1 MRKLLAV
8 LLGVVFV
15 LLLFVA
21 VTVNQVVDTATE
33 PEVVIGMINDA
44 EAYDYVYD
52 NIVGSAVKDIVN
64 QGIEFD
70 SGDGQILTLHFDDP
84 DKAAT
89 AVTDLIETLVPREY
103 FKGQFEESLRE
114 LVPYARGETDQF
126 TVDLEVQ
133 ERVRSVPG
141 AVRIVVTE
149 LNLAESIVE
158 DLLVPKLG
166 EFSDQI
172 SDDALGISFSQAE
185 IERNARLIFDPVWLE
200 GQLFDAVDEITPYF
214 AGDAESFSVVL
225 AFDDR
230 IVIVGDLLKDKLQ
243 SENTLYTM
251 VFDQVVDPLVQQT
264 TAQSNDVGFGIALTE
279 QEVLDTFEVIAPES
293 WVREQGENV
302 IDALVDYMTGRSNS
316 LDYTVDLSELKVAAT
331 SQLKNIA
338 RTKLETTISEI
349 PQCSSPADLLGATQ
363 DLTSQQIP
371 RCLAG
376 GTAVISQ
383 ITDTLGPIMDDQV
396 ELFVSN
402 QIPDNVSYT
411 LSDFESSVGGGFDTI
426 EDARSWG
433 TEGLVFTDQDLIDI
447 LADDGDLQSRA
458 DAEEVLQVFADG
470 IAFTEQNILEHLT
483 PEDRQ
488 LLDDVRGYVNTGL
501 VLRWILWILMI
512 LPLLSIAFIGGRGWP
527 GRLKWAGGVAFFSA
541 VVIYALIFVAWSF
554 NDAAKEKAVNLSDI
568 AADFRDDF
576 PKLAAELDS
585 DEPLTRLERAMDAW
599 QEGWRNQTVPWMIGG
614 IVLFG
619 IGKVLGVRGTGGA
632 PKDKPL
638 TTPSANPAAT
648 AGRKR
653 SRTGPAMTVPKDWT
667 KDENADSEPDE
678 SKSDEDEERT

>member
-1 MRKLLAV
+1 MRKLLAA
-8 LLGVVFV
+8 LLAVVFV

-52 NIVGSAVKDIVN
+52 NIVGNAVKDIVN
-64 QGIEFD
+64 QGVEFD
-70 SGDGQILTLHFDDP
+70 SGDGRISTLHFDDP
-84 DKAAT
+84 DKAAV

-103 FKGQFEESLRE
+103 VKEKFEESLRG
-114 LVPYARGETDQF
+114 LVPYAKGETDQF

-158 DLLVPKLG
+158 DLLVPQLS

-243 SENTLYTM
+243 SENTLYTL
-251 VFDQVVDPLVQQT
+251 VFNQVVDPLVQQT
-264 TAQSNDVGFGIALTE
+264 IAQSNDVGFGIALTE

-293 WVREQGENV
+293 WVREQGDNV
-302 IDALVDYMTGRSNS
+302 IDTLIDYMTGKSQS
-316 LDYTVDLSELKVAAT
+316 LAYTVDLSERKIAAT
-331 SQLKNIA
+331 TELKNLA
-338 RTKLETTISEI
+338 RTKLESTIGAI
-349 PQCSSPADLLGATQ
+349 PQCSSPADLLGASQ
-363 DLTSQQIP
+363 DLSNQQIP

-376 GTAVISQ
+376 GAAVISQ
-383 ITDTLGPIMDDQV
+383 VTETLGPIMDDQV

-402 QIPDNVSYT
+402 QIPDHVSYT
-411 LSDFESSVGGGFDTI
+411 LSDFQSSVGGGFDTI
-426 EDARSWG
+426 EDARRWG
-433 TEGLVFTDQDLIDI
+433 SEGLVFTDQDLIDAM
-447 LADDGDLQSRA
+447 ADDGDPQSRA
-458 DAEEVLQVFADG
+458 DAEEILQIFADG
-470 IAFTEQNILEHLT
+470 IAFTEQNILENLT

-512 LPLLSIAFIGGRGWP
+512 VPLAVIAFIGGRGWP
-527 GRLKWAGGVAFFSA
+527 GRLKWAGGIAFFSA
-541 VVIYALIFVAWSF
+541 AIIYALIFVAWSF
-554 NDAAKEKAVNLSDI
+554 NDVAKEQAVNVSDI
-568 AADFRDDF
+568 ATDFRDDF
-576 PKLAAELDS
+576 PNLAAELDS
-585 DEPLTRLERAMDAW
+585 DEPLARLERAMDAW

-619 IGKVLGVRGTGGA
+619 LGTVLGLRGTGGA

-638 TTPSANPAAT
+638 PTPSANPAAT
-648 AGRKR
+648 AGQKL
-653 SRTGPAMTVPKDWT
+653 STSSPAMTVPKGWAKSEDS
-667 KDENADSEPDE
+667 DSEPDE
-678 SKSDEDEERT
+678 SKSDEGEGRT